1 LNKWV
6 QKARLAAS
14 DEAGLTLIE
23 TLMALLVFLL
33 IFLALLTSTIA
44 GFTAVRQTRFVQQAS
59 ALANESIEAARDM
72 SYDAVILVS
81 SDTTWTGDPYASTTC
96 APNFS
101 GVRSHD
107 PDGSGPLAC
116 ERIAEGATGSFNP
129 HRATRTIDGKQFT
142 VNRYVT
148 WVDDATQGG
157 TGQSYKRFSVVV
169 EWEHNGTKRYRAS
182 TLISPARRGPPQPE
196 FTLTPGTQSAG
207 FVDTGTNSYVAFAH
221 TIKNYGVADTYE
233 LSIDE
238 FDLDDPPLGSPW
250 SYTMYRDEGTIG
262 QWDVEGA
269 VEELNDDDG
278 NGTLETD
285 PVAAAPNT
293 TTPTDY
299 HFLVVITYDSTSSAP
314 STEFT
319 VRATSRLDPDVTTTA
334 SDNAAGLLNLFL
346 HNRTS
351 GNDSPSGDTEANAN
365 MLMSTTASST
375 STLYNYSTD
384 LSSGTFGRY
393 VGVVGSAS
401 AGANPSNPPNN
412 LINWTYQVPGPN
424 PLTLSG
430 NNVVLRLWW
439 TTPSCG
445 GVFRVNVFLN
455 HKASRTTSTVTNI
468 GSRTQNVL
476 TTASCDFEHPAQRLQ
491 VSIPVT
497 AGTQIPVNRWLEV
510 KVQITDNNTSDLI
523 PPSPVLFMYDTSSS
537 TCTGVVQTVC
547 YRGRLQVPLT

>member
-6 QKARLAAS
+6 RKARLAAS
-14 DEAGLTLIE
+14 GEAGLTLIE

-59 ALANESIEAARDM
+59 ALANESIEAARDLG
-72 SYDAVILVS
+72 YDAVILVS
-81 SDTTWTGDPYASTTC
+81 SDTTWTGDPHVSTAC
-96 APNFS
+96 SPNFS

-107 PDGSGPLAC
+107 PDGNGPLAC
-116 ERIAEGATGSFNP
+116 ERIVEGATGSFNP
-129 HRATRTIDGKQFT
+129 HRVIRTINGKQFT
-142 VNRYVT
+142 VYRYVT

-182 TLISPARRGPPQPE
+182 TLISPADRGPPASE
-196 FTLTPGTQSAG
+196 FTLTPGSQSAG

-238 FDLDDPPLGSPW
+238 FDVDEPPLGVLW
-250 SYTMYRDEGTIG
+250 SYTIYRDEGTIG
-262 QWDVEGA
+262 QFDVEGA
-269 VEELNDDDG
+269 LEELDDDDG

-285 PVAAAPNT
+285 PVAAAPST
-293 TTPTDY
+293 TTPTNY
-299 HFLVVITYDSTSSAP
+299 HFIVVITYGSPTSAP
-314 STEFT
+314 STDFSL
-319 VRATSRLDPDVTTTA
+319 RATSRLNPDVSATA
-334 SDNAAGLLNLFL
+334 ADDANGLLNLFL

-351 GNDSPSGDTEANAN
+351 GDASPSGDTTANAN
-365 MLMSTTASST
+365 MLMSQTASTT
-375 STLYNYSTD
+375 STLYDYSTD
-384 LSSGTFGRY
+384 LPGNFGRY
-393 VGVVGSAS
+393 VSTVGSAS
-401 AGANPSNPPNN
+401 ATAVPANPPSN

-430 NNVVLRLWW
+430 NSLNLRLWW
-439 TTPSCG
+439 TTPDCSG
-445 GVFRVNVFLN
+445 EFRVNVFVN
-455 HKASRTTSTVTNI
+455 HKPSRTAAAGITQIASRS
-468 GSRTQNVL
+468 QNVL
-476 TTASCDFEHPAQRLQ
+476 ATSSCDFEDPAQRL
-491 VSIPVT
+491 SINIPVT

-510 KVQITDNNTSDLI
+510 KIQLTDPNTADDI
-523 PPSPVLFMYDTSSS
+523 APSPALFMYDTSSS
-537 TCTGVVQTVC
+537 LCTGVVETVC